1 VFFDSGRYAIFQV
14 VQALDLSKA
23 HMHRHAVEVEE
34 KARVT
39 ELEADNAKLLAE
51 LKQAC
56 LALAEADAA
65 WSSLS
70 ASRERMEHECTGL
83 GTTIDMLKGENA
95 HLVTDCE
102 AKVAAMNKKFWDY
115 RIDHHKRLHEL
126 RGDVEKAVNEIGV

>member
-65 WSSLS
+65 RSSLS

-102 AKVAAMNKKFWDY
+102 AEVVAMNIKF
-115 RIDHHKRLHEL
+115 
-126 RGDVEKAVNEIGV
+126 